1 MKEKIIMNQKNA
13 LLSLFGCIA
22 FAAFSLFVFYE
33 KFVHYNPVIYMAGV
47 VFVLLSFAGLTC
59 IFLKSREKSHPVRKA
74 LIAGA
79 AVGIVVFLGMTIIH
93 SVILNNEY
101 PNEVAGYMTL
111 LLSVVFFV
119 FTVITAAGFNTTKG
133 KTALLAAV
141 CVLLLL
147 PVGFLSVKNMLPE
160 HLEHPF
166 EDKTV
171 QTKGLDHVSQSNRL
185 FVNADDSHWWGFWNE
200 LAREGKTD
208 TDSLNEYVLQYADS
222 GVTDLIFNIF
232 CQSSDVPTE
241 FLTFRGDLYGEELQ
255 NGKQVDY
262 SNYYGLHTFY
272 NEQNVDIF
280 AVWIEKCKEVG
291 INPWLSLRMND
302 CHDPDAETSQLRGE
316 LFYEAVEN
324 GWTIGEEYGYY
335 RYCLNYKIPEI
346 RAYML
351 DYTREQLL
359 KYDVTGLELDFMREI
374 YCFDYIN
381 EDNAE
386 IVAIMNDYIRQ
397 TAQIVKEAEEK
408 WGHDIKLSV
417 RLMRDLDQC
426 KAYGF
431 DVLTWCDEKL
441 VDSITVTPRFT
452 SNDSAMPIADWIA
465 RCEGIDIYA
474 GIETLINTQSKN
486 CCASAEAVRGYG
498 AQYLTEGAD
507 GLYLFNYMSAGTV
520 NDRHREVYDT
530 CGSLDEILGY
540 SRRHI
545 VTFQDTVPE
554 GYEPYDPLPVKL
566 KTGKTATI
574 SISTG
579 YIPENASVTVYV
591 GLKNELASENDLVLT
606 LNGRACK
613 AQGQSEVYGRSEADG
628 TDVPQGY
635 CREDCMIYAFT
646 MEDTADLPN
655 ILDVECTNNGKT
667 QKITYLEIAV
677 GM

>member
-13 LLSLFGCIA
+13 LLSLFGCII

-47 VFVLLSFAGLTC
+47 VFVLLSFAGLTY
-59 IFLKSREKSHPVRKA
+59 IFLKSREKSHSVRKA

-101 PNEVAGYMTL
+101 PNEVGGSMTL

-160 HLEHPF
+160 HFEHPF

-171 QTKGLDHVSQSNRL
+171 QTKGLDNVSQSNRL

-241 FLTFRGDLYGEELQ
+241 LLTFRGDLYGEELQ

-272 NEQNVDIF
+272 NEQNIDIF

-302 CHDPDAETSQLRGE
+302 CHDPDAETSQFKR
-316 LFYEAVEN
+316 
-324 GWTIGEEYGYY
+324 
-335 RYCLNYKIPEI
+335 
-346 RAYML
+346 RAFL
-351 DYTREQLL
+351 
-359 KYDVTGLELDFMREI
+359 
-374 YCFDYIN
+374 
-381 EDNAE
+381 
-386 IVAIMNDYIRQ
+386 
-397 TAQIVKEAEEK
+397 
-408 WGHDIKLSV
+408 
-417 RLMRDLDQC
+417 
-426 KAYGF
+426 
-431 DVLTWCDEKL
+431 
-441 VDSITVTPRFT
+441 
-452 SNDSAMPIADWIA
+452 
-465 RCEGIDIYA
+465 
-474 GIETLINTQSKN
+474 
-486 CCASAEAVRGYG
+486 
-498 AQYLTEGAD
+498 
-507 GLYLFNYMSAGTV
+507 
-520 NDRHREVYDT
+520 
-530 CGSLDEILGY
+530 
-540 SRRHI
+540 
-545 VTFQDTVPE
+545 
-554 GYEPYDPLPVKL
+554 
-566 KTGKTATI
+566 
-574 SISTG
+574 
-579 YIPENASVTVYV
+579 
-591 GLKNELASENDLVLT
+591 
-606 LNGRACK
+606 
-613 AQGQSEVYGRSEADG
+613 
-628 TDVPQGY
+628 
-635 CREDCMIYAFT
+635 
-646 MEDTADLPN
+646 
-655 ILDVECTNNGKT
+655 
-667 QKITYLEIAV
+667 
-677 GM
+677 